1 LEGATSDQTV
11 AADTLML
18 MRIETIATTK
28 LQAINK

>member
-1 LEGATSDQTV
+1 LAGVTPDKTV

-18 MRIETIATTK
+18 MRTEMIATTK